1 MVVGSQFFKLLEKKK
16 SISGPD
22 DQCPFFC
29 FIKGETVMTIVQKA
43 MEKGLIFDGAM
54 GTMLI
59 SAGLEGGKAAETW
72 ILEKPEEITK
82 VHQGYFDAGADII
95 TTATFG
101 GNPVKL
107 KKAGLEKKADEINEK
122 AARLAKQV
130 AGQERYVAGNIGPA
144 GELLQ
149 PSGPLSVEAAT
160 DSFAGQADVLAKNG
174 VDLFLVHTF
183 FDINESIAAIKGI
196 QSVSD
201 LPIFAAMTFQEKNNG
216 FATIMGNRVEPSMKA
231 LVDAGASVVGANCSI
246 GSDRMIFL
254 AEEIRQAVSTLV
266 MAKPNAGSP
275 QISDGKTFYT
285 ENAETFSENMR
296 RIKSLGVEVIGG
308 CCGSTPEFIRRIVQE
323 VRRNG

>member
-1 MVVGSQFFKLLEKKK
+1 M
-16 SISGPD
+16 ISA
-22 DQCPFFC
+22 PFFC
-29 FIKGETVMTIVQKA
+29 FIKGETGMTIIQEA
-43 MEKGLIFDGAM
+43 LEKGLIFDGAM

-59 SAGLEGGKAAETW
+59 SAGLEGGRAAETW

-107 KKAGLEKKADEINEK
+107 KKAGLEKKTDEINEK
-122 AARLAKQV
+122 AARLARQV
-130 AGQERYVAGNIGPA
+130 AGKKRYVAGNIGPA

-149 PSGPLSVEAAT
+149 PSGPLTVEAAT
-160 DSFAGQADVLAKNG
+160 ESFAWQAGVLAENEA
-174 VDLFLVHTF
+174 DLFLVHTF
-183 FDINESIAAIKGI
+183 FDVNESIAAIRGI
-196 QSVSD
+196 QSVCD
-201 LPIFAAMTFQEKNNG
+201 LPIFAAMTFQENPNG

-231 LVDAGASVVGANCSI
+231 LVDAGAAVVGANCSI

-254 AEEIRQAVSTLV
+254 AKKIRQAVSTPV

-275 QISDGKTFYT
+275 QIRDGRTFYT
-285 ENAETFSENMR
+285 ENAETFCENMH

-308 CCGSTPEFIRRIVQE
+308 CCGSTPEFIRRIVQKI
-323 VRRNG
+323 RGNG

>member
-1 MVVGSQFFKLLEKKK
+1 
-16 SISGPD
+16 
-22 DQCPFFC
+22 
-29 FIKGETVMTIVQKA
+29 MTILQTIR
-43 MEKGLIFDGAM
+43 EQGLIFDGAM

-72 ILEKPEEITK
+72 ILERPEEITR
-82 VHQGYFDAGADII
+82 VHQGYFDAGADIM

-130 AGQERYVAGNIGPA
+130 AGQARYVAGNIGPS

-149 PSGPLSVEAAT
+149 PSGPLTIEAAKG
-160 DSFAGQADVLAKNG
+160 SFARQAGALAENG

-196 QSVSD
+196 QSVCD
-201 LPIFAAMTFQEKNNG
+201 LPIFAAMTFQEHHNG

-231 LVDAGASVVGANCSI
+231 LIDAGALAVGANCSI

-254 AEEIRQAVSTLV
+254 AKEIRQAVSTPV

-275 QISDGKTFYT
+275 QTRDGKTVYS
-285 ENAETFSENMR
+285 EDAKTFSENMHR
-296 RIKSLGVEVIGG
+296 VKSLGVEIIGG
-308 CCGSTPEFIRRIVQE
+308 CCGSTPAFIRQMAQR
-323 VRRNG
+323 VRRKGASETHS